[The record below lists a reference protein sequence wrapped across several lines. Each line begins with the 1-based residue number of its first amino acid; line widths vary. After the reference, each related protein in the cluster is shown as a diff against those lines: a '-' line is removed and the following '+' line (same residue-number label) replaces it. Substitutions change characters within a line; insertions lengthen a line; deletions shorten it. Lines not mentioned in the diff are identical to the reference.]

1 MSLSAIK
8 TLTFN
13 LLGDGDDGEHKSK
26 QDVCESE
33 TQSPNSTARE
43 VVDVED
49 EQLAEAKQEIVKVDV
64 ELVCSQE
71 IAPSCETQTVTSV
84 EISEPL
90 LQCENEEEAG
100 DTSGE
105 EVCSEKEH
113 TAAKPDSPR
122 MESKAELEVP
132 SKVDDSDL
140 QEQDISFKDD
150 SGLKGAI
157 GWGHIGRIGL
167 AKVKVAK
174 AKGKLTPDK
183 TVAAR
188 LDKLEQSLS
197 ILMEDIS
204 TTKKASGQS
213 TETESES
220 RDDILSRRIYAV
232 ETFLQGFAHDD
243 DVVTDETT
251 KHEDSSESPWQ
262 EPHLEGKDKSQP
274 PQVEDSMA
282 ANNFEDESESLAS
295 TEQAVVDDSKQTIS
309 CSIDNEDYHQDHA
322 STQLSR
328 RGSLLFHLNER
339 ESRTDLSID
348 DLAQQIS
355 ALRQNIEEQK
365 NTNSRIPSS
374 GFVTTDDGTD
384 GIDTEEIHTKIT
396 ELGEQL
402 ADLVVSL
409 DDKVSSQD
417 FEARIHEMCTTLAQS
432 KSVDDTTTTT
442 RNESEHIS
450 PSSIDDL
457 TATVKEQMEQ
467 ISKLEVNKL
476 DIDKFD
482 QQLQH
487 MEDGIKSLLA
497 QEITKQQNEISAHTE
512 KTENDLVEIK
522 SLIDAQND
530 ALVSLRDEAN
540 TAQNVSSA
548 DDIIQSSIKEEEVEE
563 RIRQVTAL
571 LEERLDRL
579 SAIENE
585 WESLTSKLAE
595 KPSQDQIDA
604 MLCDIEKRLGKNS
617 DEALHDMIQNMK
629 MELQHKITRG
639 EVMTMVKQTIRE
651 AKLGIQ
657 NTKDSLMIG
666 TTPAYC
672 LGCSQAF
679 PAGVNGIRAR
689 KTFDSLP
696 PAGLV
701 SNATLYGNG
710 NSNGGRRSIRPLQ
723 TLRSSS
729 IQQRPKSAIIGRFS
743 PSSLIVQSSIETSRV
758 LPSSR

>member
-64 ELVCSQE
+64 ELCSQE

-113 TAAKPDSPR
+113 TSAKPDSPKK
-122 MESKAELEVP
+122 ESKAELEVP

-309 CSIDNEDYHQDHA
+309 CSIDNDSSYHQDHA

-417 FEARIHEMCTTLAQS
+417 FEARIHEMCSTLAQS
-432 KSVDDTTTTT
+432 KSVDDATTTT
-442 RNESEHIS
+442 RNESEPVS

-476 DIDKFD
+476 GIDKFD

-487 MEDGIKSLLA
+487 MEDGIKSLLT
-497 QEITKQQNEISAHTE
+497 QEIAKQQNEISAHAE

-540 TAQNVSSA
+540 TAHNVFSD
-548 DDIIQSSIKEEEVEE
+548 DDIIKSSMKEEEVEE
-563 RIRQVTAL
+563 RIRQVTAS
-571 LEERLDRL
+571 LEERLDGL
-579 SAIENE
+579 ID
-585 WESLTSKLAE
+585 WESLESKLAE

>member
-1 MSLSAIK
+1 M
-8 TLTFN
+8 
-13 LLGDGDDGEHKSK
+13 
-26 QDVCESE
+26 
-33 TQSPNSTARE
+33 
-43 VVDVED
+43 
-49 EQLAEAKQEIVKVDV
+49 
-64 ELVCSQE
+64 CS
-71 IAPSCETQTVTSV
+71 
-84 EISEPL
+84 
-90 LQCENEEEAG
+90 
-100 DTSGE
+100 
-105 EVCSEKEH
+105 
-113 TAAKPDSPR
+113 
-122 MESKAELEVP
+122 
-132 SKVDDSDL
+132 
-140 QEQDISFKDD
+140 
-150 SGLKGAI
+150 
-157 GWGHIGRIGL
+157 
-167 AKVKVAK
+167 
-174 AKGKLTPDK
+174 
-183 TVAAR
+183 
-188 LDKLEQSLS
+188 
-197 ILMEDIS
+197 
-204 TTKKASGQS
+204 
-213 TETESES
+213 
-220 RDDILSRRIYAV
+220 
-232 ETFLQGFAHDD
+232 
-243 DVVTDETT
+243 
-251 KHEDSSESPWQ
+251 
-262 EPHLEGKDKSQP
+262 
-274 PQVEDSMA
+274 
-282 ANNFEDESESLAS
+282 
-295 TEQAVVDDSKQTIS
+295 
-309 CSIDNEDYHQDHA
+309 
-322 STQLSR
+322 
-328 RGSLLFHLNER
+328 
-339 ESRTDLSID
+339 
-348 DLAQQIS
+348 
-355 ALRQNIEEQK
+355 
-365 NTNSRIPSS
+365 
-374 GFVTTDDGTD
+374 
-384 GIDTEEIHTKIT
+384 
-396 ELGEQL
+396 
-402 ADLVVSL
+402 
-409 DDKVSSQD
+409 
-417 FEARIHEMCTTLAQS
+417 TLAQS
-432 KSVDDTTTTT
+432 KSVDDATTTT
-442 RNESEHIS
+442 RNESAPVS

-476 DIDKFD
+476 GIDKFD

-540 TAQNVSSA
+540 TAHNVFSD
-548 DDIIQSSIKEEEVEE
+548 DDIIKSSMKEEEVEE
-563 RIRQVTAL
+563 RIRQVTAS
-571 LEERLDRL
+571 LEERLDGL
-579 SAIENE
+579 ID
-585 WESLTSKLAE
+585 WESLESKLAE

-666 TTPAYC
+666 TSPAYC

-743 PSSLIVQSSIETSRV
+743 PSSLIVCTKQDRRQNGDGVFAQTSRV